1 METKF
6 DFEDENLEKDIKKNA
21 SGLFNGILI
30 FIKSVFRFNNDI
42 DKNATINSIKND
54 ISMRGTTAWILIC
67 SILIASVGLNADST
81 AVVIGAMLISPLLGP
96 ILGLGLSISTNDIDT
111 LKNSLTNIFVM
122 VLLSI
127 ITAYIF
133 FTLIPI
139 NDETS
144 ELLSRTSPDFRDVLI
159 AFFGGLALIIA
170 KTKKEN
176 ISSAIF
182 GVAIATALMPPLCT
196 VGYYLAENNLPNAS
210 GAFLLFL
217 INTLYII
224 VATYIVLKVLGF
236 PLKVYANSKRRKFVN
251 RAVTLIAASFAVV
264 AVLEFIEVMDESK
277 FKREA
282 RSFLDSE
289 LAGLPNGD
297 YLSNSAII
305 DYNGGES
312 QITINTFGQKPISK
326 EIMDLMEKKI
336 KNNDELKSAK
346 ILFIQ
351 QELEDSYT
359 LNNTFLKELRSRD
372 SIDIAMKKNEIEN
385 LNEEINKLRT
395 ISEEKLLFSS
405 IINEAKLIYPDLNSF
420 EIYESIRTDFQKI
433 DTVVVVSVLWSEMVD
448 DNTKLQLNQSIRNWI
463 GLKFKSKNIEIDEK
477 N

>member
-21 SGLFNGILI
+21 FGLFNGILI
-30 FIKSVFRFNNDI
+30 FIQSVFRFNNDI

-127 ITAYIF
+127 TTAYIF

-196 VGYYLAENNLPNAS
+196 VGYYLAENNLTNAA
-210 GAFLLFL
+210 GALLLFL

-264 AVLEFIEVMDESK
+264 AVLEFIEVVDESK
-277 FKREA
+277 FEREA
-282 RSFLDSE
+282 KSFLDSE
-289 LAGLPNGD
+289 LAELPNGD

-305 DYNGGES
+305 DYNDGES

-326 EIMDLMEKKI
+326 EIMDLLEKKI
-336 KNNDELKSAK
+336 KNNDELKSTK

-448 DNTKLQLNQSIRNWI
+448 DNTKLQLNQSIKNWI

>member
-21 SGLFNGILI
+21 SGLFKGILI
-30 FIKSVFRFNNDI
+30 FIQSVFRFNNDI

-67 SILIASVGLNADST
+67 SILIASVGLNTDST

-111 LKNSLTNIFVM
+111 LKNSLINILVM

-127 ITAYIF
+127 TTAYVF
-133 FTLIPI
+133 FALIQI
-139 NDETS
+139 SDETS
-144 ELLSRTSPDFRDVLI
+144 ELLSRTSPDIRDVLI
-159 AFFGGLALIIA
+159 AFCGGVALIIA

-196 VGYYLAENNLPNAS
+196 VGYYLAENNLNNAT

-251 RAVTLIAASFAVV
+251 RAVTLIAASFAII
-264 AVLEFIEVMDESK
+264 AVLEFFEVMDESK
-277 FKREA
+277 FEREA
-282 RSFLDSE
+282 RSFLDTE
-289 LAGLPNGD
+289 LVALPNGD
-297 YLSNSAII
+297 YLSKSAII

-312 QITINTFGQKPISK
+312 KITINTFGQKPISK
-326 EIMDLMEKKI
+326 EVMDLLDKKI
-336 KNNDELKSAK
+336 KTNDELKSTK

-372 SIDIAMKKNEIEN
+372 SIDIALKKNEIEN
-385 LNEEINKLRT
+385 LNKEINKLRS

-405 IINEAKLIYPDLNSF
+405 IINESKLIYPDLDSF

-448 DNTKLQLNQSIRNWI
+448 DNTKLQLNQSIKNWI
-463 GLKFKSKNIEIDEK
+463 GLKFKAKNIEIDEK

>member
-21 SGLFNGILI
+21 SGLFNGIFI

-127 ITAYIF
+127 TTAYIF

-196 VGYYLAENNLPNAS
+196 VGYYLAENNLTNAA
-210 GAFLLFL
+210 GALLLFL

-264 AVLEFIEVMDESK
+264 AVLEFIEVVDESK
-277 FKREA
+277 FEREA
-282 RSFLDSE
+282 KSFLDSE
-289 LAGLPNGD
+289 LAELPNGD

-305 DYNGGES
+305 DYNDGES

-326 EIMDLMEKKI
+326 EIMDLLEKKI
-336 KNNDELKSAK
+336 KNNDELKSTK

-359 LNNTFLKELRSRD
+359 LNNTFLKELRLRD

-420 EIYESIRTDFQKI
+420 EIYESIRTDFQEI
-433 DTVVVVSVLWSEMVD
+433 DTVLVVSVLWSEMVD
-448 DNTKLQLNQSIRNWI
+448 DNTKLQLNQSIKNWI
-463 GLKFKSKNIEIDEK
+463 GLKFKSKNIEIEEK

>member
-21 SGLFNGILI
+21 SGLFNGLLI
-30 FIKSVFRFNNDI
+30 FIQSVFRFNQDV

-67 SILIASVGLNADST
+67 SILIASVGLNTDST

-111 LKNSLTNIFVM
+111 LKNSLINILVM

-127 ITAYIF
+127 TTAYIF
-133 FTLIPI
+133 FALIQI
-139 NDETS
+139 SDETS
-144 ELLSRTSPDFRDVLI
+144 ELLSRTSPDIRDVLI
-159 AFFGGLALIIA
+159 AFCGGVALIIA

-196 VGYYLAENNLPNAS
+196 VGYYLAENNLTNAT

-251 RAVTLIAASFAVV
+251 RAVTLIAASFAIL

-289 LAGLPNGD
+289 LVALPNGD
-297 YLSNSAII
+297 YLSKSAII

-312 QITINTFGQKPISK
+312 KITINTFGQKPISK
-326 EIMDLMEKKI
+326 EVMDLLDKKI
-336 KNNDELKSAK
+336 KTNDEIKSTK

-372 SIDIAMKKNEIEN
+372 SIDIALKKNEIEN
-385 LNEEINKLRT
+385 LNK
-395 ISEEKLLFSS
+395 
-405 IINEAKLIYPDLNSF
+405 
-420 EIYESIRTDFQKI
+420 
-433 DTVVVVSVLWSEMVD
+433 
-448 DNTKLQLNQSIRNWI
+448 
-463 GLKFKSKNIEIDEK
+463 
-477 N
+477 

>member
-30 FIKSVFRFNNDI
+30 FIQSVFRFNNDI

-67 SILIASVGLNADST
+67 SILIASVGLNTDST

-111 LKNSLTNIFVM
+111 LKNSLINILVM

-127 ITAYIF
+127 TTAYIF
-133 FTLIPI
+133 FALIQI
-139 NDETS
+139 SDETS
-144 ELLSRTSPDFRDVLI
+144 ELLSRTSPDIRDVLI
-159 AFFGGLALIIA
+159 AFCGGVALIIA

-196 VGYYLAENNLPNAS
+196 VGYYLAENNLTNAT

-251 RAVTLIAASFAVV
+251 RAVTLIAASFAIL

-277 FKREA
+277 FEREA

-289 LAGLPNGD
+289 LVALPNGD
-297 YLSNSAII
+297 YLSKSAII

-312 QITINTFGQKPISK
+312 KITINTFGQKPISK
-326 EIMDLMEKKI
+326 EVMDLLDKKI
-336 KNNDELKSAK
+336 KTNDELKSTK

-372 SIDIAMKKNEIEN
+372 SIDIALKKNEIEN
-385 LNEEINKLRT
+385 LNIEINKLRS

-405 IINEAKLIYPDLNSF
+405 IINEAKLIYPDLDSF

-448 DNTKLQLNQSIRNWI
+448 DNTKLQLNQSIKNWI
-463 GLKFKSKNIEIDEK
+463 GLKFKAKNIEIDEK

>member
-1 METKF
+1 
-6 DFEDENLEKDIKKNA
+6 
-21 SGLFNGILI
+21 
-30 FIKSVFRFNNDI
+30 
-42 DKNATINSIKND
+42 
-54 ISMRGTTAWILIC
+54 MRGTTAWILIC
-67 SILIASVGLNADST
+67 SILIASVGLNTDST

-111 LKNSLTNIFVM
+111 LKNSLINILVM

-127 ITAYIF
+127 TTAYVF
-133 FTLIPI
+133 FALIQI
-139 NDETS
+139 SDETS
-144 ELLSRTSPDFRDVLI
+144 ELLSRTSPDIRDVLI
-159 AFFGGLALIIA
+159 AFCGGVALIIA

-196 VGYYLAENNLPNAS
+196 VGYYLAENNLTNAT

-251 RAVTLIAASFAVV
+251 RAVTLIAASFAII
-264 AVLEFIEVMDESK
+264 AVLEFFEVMDESK
-277 FKREA
+277 FEREA
-282 RSFLDSE
+282 RSFLDTE
-289 LAGLPNGD
+289 LVALPNGD
-297 YLSNSAII
+297 YLSKSAII

-312 QITINTFGQKPISK
+312 KITINTFGQKPISK
-326 EIMDLMEKKI
+326 EVMDLLDKKI
-336 KNNDELKSAK
+336 KTNDELKSTK

-372 SIDIAMKKNEIEN
+372 SIDIALKKNEIEN
-385 LNEEINKLRT
+385 LNKEINKLRI

-448 DNTKLQLNQSIRNWI
+448 DNTKLQLNQSIKNWI
-463 GLKFKSKNIEIDEK
+463 GLKFKAKNIEIDEK

>member
-21 SGLFNGILI
+21 SGLFKGILI
-30 FIKSVFRFNNDI
+30 FIQSVFRFNNDI

-67 SILIASVGLNADST
+67 SILIASVGLNTDST

-111 LKNSLTNIFVM
+111 LKNSLINILVM

-127 ITAYIF
+127 TTAYIF
-133 FTLIPI
+133 FALIQI
-139 NDETS
+139 SDETS
-144 ELLSRTSPDFRDVLI
+144 ELLSRTSPDIRDVLI
-159 AFFGGLALIIA
+159 AFCGGVALIIA

-196 VGYYLAENNLPNAS
+196 VGYYLAENNLTNAT

-264 AVLEFIEVMDESK
+264 AVLEFFEVVDESK
-277 FKREA
+277 FEREA
-282 RSFLDSE
+282 KSFLKSE
-289 LAGLPNGD
+289 LAELPNGD
-297 YLSNSAII
+297 YLINSAIT

-312 QITINTFGQKPISK
+312 KITINTFGQKPISK
-326 EIMDLMEKKI
+326 EIMDLLEKKI
-336 KNNDELKSAK
+336 KNNDELKSTK

-372 SIDIAMKKNEIEN
+372 SIDIALKKNEIEN
-385 LNEEINKLRT
+385 LNKEINKLRT
-395 ISEEKLLFSS
+395 ISEEKLLFRS

-448 DNTKLQLNQSIRNWI
+448 DNTKLQLNQSIKNWI
-463 GLKFKSKNIEIDEK
+463 GLKFKAKNIEIDEK

>member
-30 FIKSVFRFNNDI
+30 FIQSVFRFNNDI

-127 ITAYIF
+127 TTAYIF
-133 FTLIPI
+133 FALIPI
-139 NDETS
+139 DDETS

-196 VGYYLAENNLPNAS
+196 VGYYLAENNLTNAS

-251 RAVTLIAASFAVV
+251 RAVTLIAASFAAV
-264 AVLEFIEVMDESK
+264 AVLEFFEVVDESK
-277 FKREA
+277 FEREA
-282 RSFLDSE
+282 KSFLKSE
-289 LAGLPNGD
+289 LAELPNGD
-297 YLSNSAII
+297 YLINSAIT

-326 EIMDLMEKKI
+326 EIMDLLEKKI
-336 KNNDELKSAK
+336 KNNDELKSTK

-372 SIDIAMKKNEIEN
+372 SIDIALKKNEIEN

-405 IINEAKLIYPDLNSF
+405 IINEAKLIYPDLDSF

-448 DNTKLQLNQSIRNWI
+448 DNTKLQLNQSIKNWI

>member
-21 SGLFNGILI
+21 SGLFNGLLI
-30 FIKSVFRFNNDI
+30 FIQSVFRFNKDV

-127 ITAYIF
+127 TTAYIF
-133 FTLIPI
+133 FVLIPI
-139 NDETS
+139 DDETS

-326 EIMDLMEKKI
+326 EIMDLLDKKI
-336 KNNDELKSAK
+336 KTNDELKSTK

-372 SIDIAMKKNEIEN
+372 SIDIALKKNEIEN
-385 LNEEINKLRT
+385 LNKEINKLRT
-395 ISEEKLLFSS
+395 ISEEKLLFRS

-463 GLKFKSKNIEIDEK
+463 GLKFKSKNIEIEEK

>member
-6 DFEDENLEKDIKKNA
+6 DFQDENVEQDIKKNA
-21 SGLFNGILI
+21 SGLFNGLLI
-30 FIKSVFRFNNDI
+30 FIQSVFRFNKDV

-96 ILGLGLSISTNDIDT
+96 ILGLGLSISINDFDT
-111 LKNSLTNIFVM
+111 LKNSLINMLVM
-122 VLLSI
+122 VFLSI
-127 ITAYIF
+127 ATAYIF
-133 FTLIPI
+133 FVLIPI
-139 NDETS
+139 DDETS
-144 ELLSRTSPDFRDVLI
+144 ELLSRTSPDIRDVLI
-159 AFFGGLALIIA
+159 AFCGGLALIIA

-251 RAVTLIAASFAVV
+251 RAVTLIAASFALV
-264 AVLEFIEVMDESK
+264 AVFEFIDVMDESK
-277 FKREA
+277 FESEA
-282 RSFLDSE
+282 KSFLDSE
-289 LAGLPNGD
+289 LVGLPNGD
-297 YLSNSAII
+297 YLSKSAII

-326 EIMDLMEKKI
+326 EIMDLLDKKI
-336 KNNDELKSAK
+336 KTNEELKSTK
-346 ILFIQ
+346 ILFVQ
-351 QELEDSYT
+351 QEIEDSYT

-372 SIDIAMKKNEIEN
+372 SIDIALKKNEIEN
-385 LNEEINKLRT
+385 LNKEINKLR
-395 ISEEKLLFSS
+395 ILSKEKLLLSS

-420 EIYESIRTDFQKI
+420 EISESIRTDFQKI
-433 DTVVVVSVLWSEMVD
+433 DTVIVVSVLWSEMID
-448 DNTKLQLNQSIRNWI
+448 DNSKLQLNQSIRNWI
-463 GLKFKSKNIEIDEK
+463 GLKFKSKTIEIVQ
-477 N
+477 NN

>member
-30 FIKSVFRFNNDI
+30 FIQSVFRFNNDI

-127 ITAYIF
+127 VTAYIF
-133 FTLIPI
+133 FVLIPI

-144 ELLSRTSPDFRDVLI
+144 ELLSRTSPDIRDVLI
-159 AFFGGLALIIA
+159 AFCGGLALIIA

-196 VGYYLAENNLPNAS
+196 VGYYLAENNLANAS

-224 VATYIVLKVLGF
+224 VATYIVLKVLRF
-236 PLKVYANSKRRKFVN
+236 PLKVYANSNRRKFVN

-264 AVLEFIEVMDESK
+264 AVLEFIEVVDESR
-277 FKREA
+277 FEREA
-282 RSFLDSE
+282 KSFLKSE

-297 YLSNSAII
+297 YLINSAIT

-326 EIMDLMEKKI
+326 DIMDLLEKKI
-336 KNNDELKSAK
+336 ENNDELKSTK

-351 QELEDSYT
+351 QELDDSYT

-448 DNTKLQLNQSIRNWI
+448 DNTKLQLNQSIKNWI

>member
-30 FIKSVFRFNNDI
+30 FIQSVFRFNNDI

-127 ITAYIF
+127 TTAYIF

-196 VGYYLAENNLPNAS
+196 VGYYLAENNITNAA
-210 GAFLLFL
+210 GALLLFL

-264 AVLEFIEVMDESK
+264 AVLEFIEVVDESK
-277 FKREA
+277 FEREA
-282 RSFLDSE
+282 KSFLKSE
-289 LAGLPNGD
+289 LAELPNGD
-297 YLSNSAII
+297 YLINSAIT

-326 EIMDLMEKKI
+326 EIMDLLEKKI

-395 ISEEKLLFSS
+395 ISEEKLLFRS

-433 DTVVVVSVLWSEMVD
+433 DTVMVVSVLWSEMVD
-448 DNTKLQLNQSIRNWI
+448 DNTKLQLNQSIKNWI

>member
-1 METKF
+1 M
-6 DFEDENLEKDIKKNA
+6 KKI
-21 SGLFNGILI
+21 FNGILI
-30 FIKSVFRFNNDI
+30 FIQSVFRFNNDI

-67 SILIASVGLNADST
+67 SILIASVGLNTDST

-111 LKNSLTNIFVM
+111 LKNSLINILVM

-127 ITAYIF
+127 TTAYVF
-133 FTLIPI
+133 FALIQI
-139 NDETS
+139 SDETS
-144 ELLSRTSPDFRDVLI
+144 ELLSRTSPDIRDVLI
-159 AFFGGLALIIA
+159 AFCGGVALIIA

-196 VGYYLAENNLPNAS
+196 VGYYLAENNLTNAT

-251 RAVTLIAASFAVV
+251 RAVTLIAASFAII
-264 AVLEFIEVMDESK
+264 AVLEFFEVMDESK
-277 FKREA
+277 FEREA
-282 RSFLDSE
+282 RSFLDTE
-289 LAGLPNGD
+289 LVALPNGD
-297 YLSNSAII
+297 YLSKSAII

-312 QITINTFGQKPISK
+312 KITINTFGQKPISK
-326 EIMDLMEKKI
+326 EVMDLMEKKI

-372 SIDIAMKKNEIEN
+372 SIDIALKKNEIEN
-385 LNEEINKLRT
+385 LNKEINKLRT

-405 IINEAKLIYPDLNSF
+405 IINEAKLIYPDLDSF

-448 DNTKLQLNQSIRNWI
+448 DNTKLQLNQSIKNWI

>member
-30 FIKSVFRFNNDI
+30 FIQSVFRFNNDI

-67 SILIASVGLNADST
+67 SILIASVGLNTDST

-111 LKNSLTNIFVM
+111 LKNSLINILVM

-127 ITAYIF
+127 TTAYIF
-133 FTLIPI
+133 FALIQI
-139 NDETS
+139 SDETS
-144 ELLSRTSPDFRDVLI
+144 ELLSRTSPDIRDVLI
-159 AFFGGLALIIA
+159 AFCGGVALIIA

-196 VGYYLAENNLPNAS
+196 VGYYLAENNLTNAG

-251 RAVTLIAASFAVV
+251 RAVTLIAASFAII

-277 FKREA
+277 FEREA

-289 LAGLPNGD
+289 LVALPNGD
-297 YLSNSAII
+297 YLSKSAII

-312 QITINTFGQKPISK
+312 KITINTFGQKPISK
-326 EIMDLMEKKI
+326 EVMDLLDKKI
-336 KNNDELKSAK
+336 KTNDELKSTK

-372 SIDIAMKKNEIEN
+372 SIDIALKKNEIEN

-405 IINEAKLIYPDLNSF
+405 IINEAKLIYPDLDSF

-448 DNTKLQLNQSIRNWI
+448 DNTKLQLNQSIKNWI
-463 GLKFKSKNIEIDEK
+463 GLKFKSKNIEIDEM

>member
-21 SGLFNGILI
+21 SGLFKGILI
-30 FIKSVFRFNNDI
+30 FIQSVFRFNNDI

-67 SILIASVGLNADST
+67 SILIASVGLNTDST

-111 LKNSLTNIFVM
+111 LKNSLINILVM

-127 ITAYIF
+127 TTAYVF
-133 FTLIPI
+133 FALIQI
-139 NDETS
+139 SDETS
-144 ELLSRTSPDFRDVLI
+144 ELLSRTSPDIRDVLI
-159 AFFGGLALIIA
+159 AFCGGVALIIA

-196 VGYYLAENNLPNAS
+196 VGYYLAENNLTNAT

-251 RAVTLIAASFAVV
+251 RAVTLIAASFAII
-264 AVLEFIEVMDESK
+264 AVLEFFEVMDESK
-277 FKREA
+277 FEREA
-282 RSFLDSE
+282 RSFLDTE
-289 LAGLPNGD
+289 LVALPNGD
-297 YLSNSAII
+297 YLSKSAII

-312 QITINTFGQKPISK
+312 KITINTFGQKPISK
-326 EIMDLMEKKI
+326 EVMDLLDKKI
-336 KNNDELKSAK
+336 KTNDELKSTK

-372 SIDIAMKKNEIEN
+372 SIDIALKKNEIEN
-385 LNEEINKLRT
+385 LNKEINKLRS

-448 DNTKLQLNQSIRNWI
+448 DNTKLQLNQSIKNWI
-463 GLKFKSKNIEIDEK
+463 GLKFKAKNIEIDEK

>member
-30 FIKSVFRFNNDI
+30 FIQSVFRFNNDI

-67 SILIASVGLNADST
+67 SILIASVGLNTDST

-111 LKNSLTNIFVM
+111 LKNSLINILVM

-127 ITAYIF
+127 TTAYVF
-133 FTLIPI
+133 FALIQI
-139 NDETS
+139 SDETS
-144 ELLSRTSPDFRDVLI
+144 ELLSRTSPDIRDVLI
-159 AFFGGLALIIA
+159 AFCGGVALIIA

-196 VGYYLAENNLPNAS
+196 VGYYLAENNLTNAT

-251 RAVTLIAASFAVV
+251 RAVTLIAASFAII

-277 FKREA
+277 FEREA

-289 LAGLPNGD
+289 LVALPNGD
-297 YLSNSAII
+297 YLSKSAII

-312 QITINTFGQKPISK
+312 KITINTFGQKPISK
-326 EIMDLMEKKI
+326 EVMDLLDKKI
-336 KNNDELKSAK
+336 KTNDELKSTK

-372 SIDIAMKKNEIEN
+372 SIDIALKKNEIEN
-385 LNEEINKLRT
+385 LNKEINKLRS

-405 IINEAKLIYPDLNSF
+405 IINEAKLIYPDLDSF

-448 DNTKLQLNQSIRNWI
+448 DNTKLQLNQSIKNWI
-463 GLKFKSKNIEIDEK
+463 GLKFKAKNIEIDEK

>member
-67 SILIASVGLNADST
+67 SILIASVGLNTDST

-111 LKNSLTNIFVM
+111 LKNSLINILVM

-127 ITAYIF
+127 TTAYIF
-133 FTLIPI
+133 FALIQI
-139 NDETS
+139 SDETS
-144 ELLSRTSPDFRDVLI
+144 ELLSRTSPDIRDVLI
-159 AFFGGLALIIA
+159 AFCGGVALIIA

-196 VGYYLAENNLPNAS
+196 VGYYLAENNLTNAT

-251 RAVTLIAASFAVV
+251 RAVTLIAASFAII

-277 FKREA
+277 FEREA

-289 LAGLPNGD
+289 LVALPNGD
-297 YLSNSAII
+297 YLSKSAII

-312 QITINTFGQKPISK
+312 KITINTFGQKPISK
-326 EIMDLMEKKI
+326 EVMDLLDKKI
-336 KNNDELKSAK
+336 KTNDELKSTK

-372 SIDIAMKKNEIEN
+372 SIDIALKKNEI
-385 LNEEINKLRT
+385 
-395 ISEEKLLFSS
+395 
-405 IINEAKLIYPDLNSF
+405 
-420 EIYESIRTDFQKI
+420 
-433 DTVVVVSVLWSEMVD
+433 
-448 DNTKLQLNQSIRNWI
+448 
-463 GLKFKSKNIEIDEK
+463 
-477 N
+477 

>member
-1 METKF
+1 
-6 DFEDENLEKDIKKNA
+6 
-21 SGLFNGILI
+21 
-30 FIKSVFRFNNDI
+30 
-42 DKNATINSIKND
+42 
-54 ISMRGTTAWILIC
+54 
-67 SILIASVGLNADST
+67 
-81 AVVIGAMLISPLLGP
+81 
-96 ILGLGLSISTNDIDT
+96 
-111 LKNSLTNIFVM
+111 M

-196 VGYYLAENNLPNAS
+196 VGYYLAENNLTNAA

-251 RAVTLIAASFAVV
+251 RAVTLIAASFAAV
-264 AVLEFIEVMDESK
+264 AVLEFFEVVDESK
-277 FKREA
+277 FEREA
-282 RSFLDSE
+282 KSFLKSE
-289 LAGLPNGD
+289 LAELPNGD
-297 YLSNSAII
+297 YLINSAIT

-326 EIMDLMEKKI
+326 EIMDLLEKKI
-336 KNNDELKSAK
+336 KNNDELKSTK
-346 ILFIQ
+346 IVFIQ
-351 QELEDSYT
+351 QELEDLHQHVVVLDVRRRLQASRDE
-359 LNNTFLKELRSRD
+359 LPEGDAVPLKEALLVRHEELEQLGELILLRGGHGR
-372 SIDIAMKKNEIEN
+372 
-385 LNEEINKLRT
+385 
-395 ISEEKLLFSS
+395 
-405 IINEAKLIYPDLNSF
+405 
-420 EIYESIRTDFQKI
+420 
-433 DTVVVVSVLWSEMVD
+433 
-448 DNTKLQLNQSIRNWI
+448 LQIL
-463 GLKFKSKNIEIDEK
+463 
-477 N
+477 

>member
-196 VGYYLAENNLPNAS
+196 VGYYLAENNLTNAA

-251 RAVTLIAASFAVV
+251 RAVTLIAASFAII

-277 FKREA
+277 FEREA

-289 LAGLPNGD
+289 LVALPNGD
-297 YLSNSAII
+297 YLSKSAII

-312 QITINTFGQKPISK
+312 KITINTFGQKPISK
-326 EIMDLMEKKI
+326 EVMDLLDKKI
-336 KNNDELKSAK
+336 KTNDELKSTK

-372 SIDIAMKKNEIEN
+372 SIDIALKKNEIEN
-385 LNEEINKLRT
+385 LNKEINKLRS

-448 DNTKLQLNQSIRNWI
+448 DNTKLQLNQSIKNWI

>member
-30 FIKSVFRFNNDI
+30 FIQSVFRFNNDI

-67 SILIASVGLNADST
+67 SILIASVGLNTDST

-111 LKNSLTNIFVM
+111 LKNSLINILVM

-127 ITAYIF
+127 TTAYIF
-133 FTLIPI
+133 FALIQI
-139 NDETS
+139 SDETS
-144 ELLSRTSPDFRDVLI
+144 ELLSRTSPDIRDVLI
-159 AFFGGLALIIA
+159 AFCGGVALIIA

-196 VGYYLAENNLPNAS
+196 VGYYLAENNLTNAT

-236 PLKVYANSKRRKFVN
+236 PLKVYVNSKRRKFVN
-251 RAVTLIAASFAVV
+251 RAVTLIAASFAIV

-277 FKREA
+277 FEREA

-289 LAGLPNGD
+289 LVALPNGD
-297 YLSNSAII
+297 YLSKSAII

-312 QITINTFGQKPISK
+312 KITINTFGQKPISK
-326 EIMDLMEKKI
+326 EVMDLLDKKI
-336 KNNDELKSAK
+336 KTNDELKSTK

-372 SIDIAMKKNEIEN
+372 SIDIALKKNEIEN
-385 LNEEINKLRT
+385 LNKEINKLRI

-405 IINEAKLIYPDLNSF
+405 IINEAKLIYPDLDSF

-448 DNTKLQLNQSIRNWI
+448 DNTKLQLNQSIKNWI
-463 GLKFKSKNIEIDEK
+463 GLKFKAKNIEIDEK